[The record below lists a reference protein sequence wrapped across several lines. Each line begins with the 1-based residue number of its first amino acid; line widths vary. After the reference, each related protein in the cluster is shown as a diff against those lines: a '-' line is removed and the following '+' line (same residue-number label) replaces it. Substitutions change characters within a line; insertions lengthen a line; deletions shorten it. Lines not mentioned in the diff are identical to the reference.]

1 MGYQKSNTSPNK
13 WIKFEILIAYIRTLD
28 DTTLLKKRHMN
39 LVKSQSLLSSN
50 KDIQEMTTYIQEIT
64 MLNKCIMKTYTSIT
78 VDLLMLYYRG
88 LFFLY
93 KQSNLHNVDF

>member
-1 MGYQKSNTSPNK
+1 
-13 WIKFEILIAYIRTLD
+13 
-28 DTTLLKKRHMN
+28 MN